1 VLLIDSPEE
10 EYNLKHASTHLHKG
24 VTSTVYRILTFITW
38 LTGYCH
44 RSLNDRFVAWI
55 TPETTSLLLGSL
67 TDLSRSKSELVA
79 ENARLA
85 STIDHPASRGETAC
99 LY

>member
-1 VLLIDSPEE
+1 M
-10 EYNLKHASTHLHKG
+10 H
-24 VTSTVYRILTFITW
+24 RILTFITW

-44 RSLNDRFVAWI
+44 RSLNDRFVAWT
-55 TPETTSLLLGSL
+55 TPGTTSLLLGSL